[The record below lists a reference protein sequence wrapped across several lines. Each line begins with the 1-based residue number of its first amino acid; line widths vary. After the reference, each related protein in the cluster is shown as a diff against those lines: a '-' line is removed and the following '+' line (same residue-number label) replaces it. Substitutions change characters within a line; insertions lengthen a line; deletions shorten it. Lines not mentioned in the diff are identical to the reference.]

1 VPAEATAAPPTRRP
15 RQDGVRTRETILREA
30 VSLAT
35 IDGLEGLSI
44 GNLAKAIGMSK
55 SGLYAHFR
63 SKEEL
68 QLATVDEANVIFQT
82 EVVDPALAAPP
93 GISQLVALCDAFF
106 DYLWRRVFPGGCFFA
121 STFLEMGP
129 RYGPVK
135 EKIAEIHIGFMKLL
149 EGFATQAMEQKEL
162 PNDEDPVQLAFELNG
177 MMLAADV
184 RFILDGDIGATDFA
198 RRVVRRRLGL
208 PVTTRDS

>member
-1 VPAEATAAPPTRRP
+1 MSSVPVASDRSARKS
-15 RQDGVRTRETILREA
+15 RQDGLQTRQTILREA

-68 QLATVDEANVIFQT
+68 QLATIDEAGLIFQAN
-82 EVVDPALAAPP
+82 VVDPALAAPP
-93 GISQLVALCDAFF
+93 GVAQLVALCDAFF
-106 DYLWRRVFPGGCFFA
+106 DYLRRRVFPGGCFFA

-129 RYGPVK
+129 RPGPAK
-135 EKIAEIHIGFMKLL
+135 EKLAEFYIDFVNLI
-149 EGFATQAMEQKEL
+149 EGFATTAVEQREL
-162 PNDEDPVQLAFELNG
+162 PEDEDPTQLAFELNG
-177 MMLAADV
+177 IILATDV
-184 RFILDGDIGATDFA
+184 RFVLNANADALDSA
-198 RRVVRRRLGL
+198 RRIVRRRLGL
-208 PVTTRDS
+208 PFT